1 MSGGGWGLGLIIA
14 EDVCFNVC
22 FNAEQV
28 DVIDVVGVKP
38 SY

>member
-1 MSGGGWGLGLIIA
+1 MSGGGWGLIIA

-22 FNAEQV
+22 SNAEQV